1 MGRTYRILAGIMY
14 AAMIPMTA
22 SPGVAQLP
30 WSWATDGF
38 DKSEYDTLHPLIQS
52 MLRDSV
58 VGDVR
63 PWRSASGRAGKVYLV
78 RGGDQAHSIRARV
91 RITVFGAGGREN
103 PLFTFKYRKDA
114 EKGWRTVG

>member
-1 MGRTYRILAGIMY
+1 MGRTYRTLAAIIS
-14 AAMIPMTA
+14 ATTISVSS
-22 SPGVAQLP
+22 SPGLAQLP
-30 WSWATDGF
+30 WSWATNGF
-38 DKSEYDTLHPLIQS
+38 DHSEYDTLHPLIQS

-63 PWRSASGRAGKVYLV
+63 PWRSASGRAGRVYLV
-78 RGGDQAHSIRARV
+78 RGGDQAHSTKARV
-91 RITVFGAGGREN
+91 RITIFGNGGREN